1 MSSKKLKKYKSNLK
15 IKPRDFEAKFSD
27 IPVHLSATNFSGS
40 LDSGNCKYNL
50 IYNQNNI
57 NNNFN
62 KQDNIANYSK
72 NGQKINTISSINK
85 SYQADIA
92 SYFLSEMERLGW
104 REHIRFESQ
113 EELLIFEKPHKYL
126 AISIRPLKKANS
138 YQVLISLSSKVY

>member
-1 MSSKKLKKYKSNLK
+1 MSNKKLKKYKSNLK

-62 KQDNIANYSK
+62 KQDNIA
-72 NGQKINTISSINK
+72 
-85 SYQADIA
+85 
-92 SYFLSEMERLGW
+92 SYFSSEMERLGW
-104 REHIRFESQ
+104 REHLRFEFQ

>member
-1 MSSKKLKKYKSNLK
+1 MSNKKLKKYKSNLK
-15 IKPRDFEAKFSD
+15 IKPRDFEAKFFD

-50 IYNQNNI
+50 IYNNNL
-57 NNNFN
+57 N
-62 KQDNIANYSK
+62 NYSK
-72 NGQKINTISSINK
+72 NGQKVNTISSINK